1 MNYAVV
7 SAKIDP
13 QTKSE
18 AMATANELGMP
29 LSVII
34 KAFLKQF
41 IRTKSVSFSVTG
53 EEANEYLK
61 SVIKQAEKNYLKGRV
76 SPPFTKAKDAV
87 KFLEDHGI

>member
-1 MNYAVV
+1 MNYSVV

-41 IRTKSVSFSVTG
+41 IRTRSVSFSAAG
-53 EEANEYLK
+53 EEPNEYLK
-61 SVIKQAEKNYLKGRV
+61 SVIKQAEKNYMKGNISRR
-76 SPPFTKAKDAV
+76 FTKAKDAI
-87 KFLEDHGI
+87 KFLEEQGI